1 MNAIEVFLEKT
12 WDGILSCETEKIQQT
27 FSSLDEQN
35 QLVVLE
41 HLRKMTGE
49 SGWQPEQVKSASA
62 ALQAIAAM
70 RGK

>member
-12 WDGILSCETEKIQQT
+12 WDGILSCETKKIQQT

-49 SGWQPEQVKSASA
+49 LGWQPEQVKSASA
-62 ALQAIAAM
+62 ALQVIAAM